1 MRVSARRDVS
11 PAPGSSVSNRGDL
24 MLGQTKILR
33 DELARFF
40 AETPN
45 QIVSCD
51 AQAAEVMEGEQS

>member
-1 MRVSARRDVS
+1 
-11 PAPGSSVSNRGDL
+11 